1 MFTSPY
7 IPIDVPAMQNSIGTI
22 DAHTGEVTDP
32 YTAEAAKV
40 FIIPE
45 QQVTPKM
52 REYVKHCIHQESYK
66 KSFGSGATFKRY

>member
-1 MFTSPY
+1 MIISPY
-7 IPIDVPAMQNSIGTI
+7 IPIDLQAIQNSIGTVN
-22 DAHTGEVTDP
+22 AHTGEMTDP

-45 QQVTPKM
+45 QQVTPKV
-52 REYVKHCIHQESYK
+52 REYVKRCIHQESHK